1 MIINDLDGYYIV
13 FDTKNWNTELDTL
26 LNNIIM
32 ETFDL
37 ATSNRMDMTKK
48 YVLSYIDITPMSIK
62 YRLIIK
68 VALLCFSILIG
79 LSSCSLN
86 SSSEEPYLT
95 PEIAINQLAELSPTE
110 GAQFFVNNR
119 EQYPFLDTLYVDNI
133 VPIVGQCS
141 FDTINAVKKCVEKT
155 PADDALSPYYNE
167 TREDYLAGLNQ
178 EIKEN
183 AISQKKAF
191 VDYIVPAMQVEID
204 SLLEVDMSEVMSKYS
219 GGFMNW
225 RKLKFWFGT
234 GSDDFEKIWNENID
248 NDKYTECV
256 AKYINTYLDSLAVQ
270 RNNYYNDII
279 ENGDFESETRISQAT
294 MDLLLAKKCVREVK
308 KFTEKEK
315 DEMTTSFL
323 KDWVAPTIL
332 GAFSGGVGTVV
343 SWAYDAGNFLYD
355 VKVTLDDIKSQKLD
369 SEEVI
374 KYACMENIG
383 FQIRQAYLKYYT
395 ERVFR
400 NIDENSDKLYN
411 IISENL

>member
-1 MIINDLDGYYIV
+1 
-13 FDTKNWNTELDTL
+13 
-26 LNNIIM
+26 M

-68 VALLCFSILIG
+68 VALFCFLILIG

>member
-1 MIINDLDGYYIV
+1 
-13 FDTKNWNTELDTL
+13 
-26 LNNIIM
+26 M

-411 IISENL
+411 IIFENL

>member
-1 MIINDLDGYYIV
+1 
-13 FDTKNWNTELDTL
+13 
-26 LNNIIM
+26 M

-95 PEIAINQLAELSPTE
+95 PEIAINQLTELSPTE

>member
-1 MIINDLDGYYIV
+1 
-13 FDTKNWNTELDTL
+13 
-26 LNNIIM
+26 M

-37 ATSNRMDMTKK
+37 ATSNRMDLTKK

-68 VALLCFSILIG
+68 VALFCFSILIG

>member
-1 MIINDLDGYYIV
+1 
-13 FDTKNWNTELDTL
+13 
-26 LNNIIM
+26 
-32 ETFDL
+32 
-37 ATSNRMDMTKK
+37 
-48 YVLSYIDITPMSIK
+48 MSIK
-62 YRLIIK
+62 CR
-68 VALLCFSILIG
+68 SIFKITLFCLSFLIG
-79 LSSCSLN
+79 LSSCSL
-86 SSSEEPYLT
+86 SSSSKESNLT
-95 PEIAINQLAELSPTE
+95 PEIAINQFAELSPTE

-119 EQYPFLDTLYVDNI
+119 ENFPFLDTLYVENI

-141 FDTINAVKKCVEKT
+141 FDTIKAVKKWVEKT

-167 TREDYLAGLNQ
+167 TREDYLASFNQ

-204 SLLEVDMSEVMSKYS
+204 SLLEVDMSEVMSKYA

-225 RKLKFWFGT
+225 RKLKYWFGT

-256 AKYINTYLDSLAVQ
+256 AKYINTYLDSLAEQ
-270 RNNYYNDII
+270 RNNYYIDIVGKG
-279 ENGDFESETRISQAT
+279 EFESESRISQAT

-332 GAFSGGVGTVV
+332 GAFTGGVATAV
-343 SWAYDAGNFLYD
+343 SWAYDAGNLLYD
-355 VKVTLDDIKSQKLD
+355 VNVTLDDIKSQKLD

-395 ERVFR
+395 ERVFK
-400 NIDENSDKLYN
+400 NIDENSDKLYKT
-411 IISENL
+411 ISENL

>member
-1 MIINDLDGYYIV
+1 
-13 FDTKNWNTELDTL
+13 
-26 LNNIIM
+26 M

-48 YVLSYIDITPMSIK
+48 YVLSNIDITPMSIK

>member
-1 MIINDLDGYYIV
+1 
-13 FDTKNWNTELDTL
+13 
-26 LNNIIM
+26 M

-48 YVLSYIDITPMSIK
+48 FVLSYIDITPMSIK

-68 VALLCFSILIG
+68 VALFCFSILIG

-86 SSSEEPYLT
+86 SSSEEPNLT

-167 TREDYLAGLNQ
+167 IREDYLAGLNQ

-270 RNNYYNDII
+270 RNNYYHDII

-332 GAFSGGVGTVV
+332 GVFSGGVGTVV
-343 SWAYDAGNFLYD
+343 SWAYDAGNLLYD
-355 VKVTLDDIKSQKLD
+355 IKVTLDDIKSQKLD
-369 SEEVI
+369 SDEVV

-400 NIDENSDKLYN
+400 NIAENSDKLHN

>member
-1 MIINDLDGYYIV
+1 
-13 FDTKNWNTELDTL
+13 
-26 LNNIIM
+26 M

-48 YVLSYIDITPMSIK
+48 YVLSYIYITPMSIK

>member
-1 MIINDLDGYYIV
+1 
-13 FDTKNWNTELDTL
+13 
-26 LNNIIM
+26 M

-48 YVLSYIDITPMSIK
+48 YVLSNIDITPMSIK

-86 SSSEEPYLT
+86 SSSEEPNLT

>member
-1 MIINDLDGYYIV
+1 
-13 FDTKNWNTELDTL
+13 
-26 LNNIIM
+26 M

-68 VALLCFSILIG
+68 VALFCFSILIG

-155 PADDALSPYYNE
+155 PADDALSPYYIE

>member
-1 MIINDLDGYYIV
+1 
-13 FDTKNWNTELDTL
+13 
-26 LNNIIM
+26 M

-332 GAFSGGVGTVV
+332 GAFSGGVGTGV

>member
-1 MIINDLDGYYIV
+1 
-13 FDTKNWNTELDTL
+13 
-26 LNNIIM
+26 M

-48 YVLSYIDITPMSIK
+48 YVLSYIDIMPMSIK

-68 VALLCFSILIG
+68 VALFCFSILIG

-86 SSSEEPYLT
+86 SSSKEPYLT

-204 SLLEVDMSEVMSKYS
+204 SLLEVDMSEVMSKFS

>member
-1 MIINDLDGYYIV
+1 
-13 FDTKNWNTELDTL
+13 
-26 LNNIIM
+26 
-32 ETFDL
+32 
-37 ATSNRMDMTKK
+37 
-48 YVLSYIDITPMSIK
+48 MSIK
-62 YRLIIK
+62 CR
-68 VALLCFSILIG
+68 SIFKITLFCLSFLIG
-79 LSSCSLN
+79 LSSCSL
-86 SSSEEPYLT
+86 SSSSKESNLT
-95 PEIAINQLAELSPTE
+95 PEIAINQFAELSPTE

-119 EQYPFLDTLYVDNI
+119 ENFPFLDTLYVENI

-141 FDTINAVKKCVEKT
+141 FDTIKAVKKWVEKT

-167 TREDYLAGLNQ
+167 TREDYLASLNQ

-204 SLLEVDMSEVMSKYS
+204 SLLEVDMSEVMSKYA

-225 RKLKFWFGT
+225 RKLKYWFGT
-234 GSDDFEKIWNENID
+234 GSDDFEKIWNDNID

-256 AKYINTYLDSLAVQ
+256 AKYINTYLDSLAEQ
-270 RNNYYNDII
+270 RNNYYIDIVGKG
-279 ENGDFESETRISQAT
+279 EFESESRISQAT

-332 GAFSGGVGTVV
+332 GAFTGGVATAV
-343 SWAYDAGNFLYD
+343 SWAYDAGNLLYD
-355 VKVTLDDIKSQKLD
+355 VNVTLDDIKSQKLD

-395 ERVFR
+395 ERVFK
-400 NIDENSDKLYN
+400 NIDENSDKLYKT
-411 IISENL
+411 ISENL

>member
-1 MIINDLDGYYIV
+1 
-13 FDTKNWNTELDTL
+13 
-26 LNNIIM
+26 M

-68 VALLCFSILIG
+68 VALFCFSILIG

-234 GSDDFEKIWNENID
+234 GRKKKKKIWNENID

-323 KDWVAPTIL
+323 KDWVATTIL

>member
-1 MIINDLDGYYIV
+1 
-13 FDTKNWNTELDTL
+13 
-26 LNNIIM
+26 M

-68 VALLCFSILIG
+68 VALFCFSILIG

-155 PADDALSPYYNE
+155 LADDALSPYYNE

>member
-1 MIINDLDGYYIV
+1 
-13 FDTKNWNTELDTL
+13 
-26 LNNIIM
+26 M

-110 GAQFFVNNR
+110 GAQFFVSNR

>member
-1 MIINDLDGYYIV
+1 
-13 FDTKNWNTELDTL
+13 
-26 LNNIIM
+26 M
-32 ETFDL
+32 EIFDL

-68 VALLCFSILIG
+68 VALFCFSILIG

-86 SSSEEPYLT
+86 SSSEEPNLT

-315 DEMTTSFL
+315 EEMTTSFL

-355 VKVTLDDIKSQKLD
+355 VKVTLDDIKLQKLD

>member
-1 MIINDLDGYYIV
+1 
-13 FDTKNWNTELDTL
+13 
-26 LNNIIM
+26 
-32 ETFDL
+32 
-37 ATSNRMDMTKK
+37 
-48 YVLSYIDITPMSIK
+48 MSIK
-62 YRLIIK
+62 CR
-68 VALLCFSILIG
+68 SIFKITLFCLSFLIG
-79 LSSCSLN
+79 LSSCSL
-86 SSSEEPYLT
+86 SSSSKESNLT
-95 PEIAINQLAELSPTE
+95 PEIAINQFAELSPTE

-119 EQYPFLDTLYVDNI
+119 ENFPFLDTLYVENI

-141 FDTINAVKKCVEKT
+141 FDTIKAVKKWVEKT

-167 TREDYLAGLNQ
+167 TREDYLASLNQ

-183 AISQKKAF
+183 AISQKKAV

-204 SLLEVDMSEVMSKYS
+204 SLLEVDMSEVMSKYA

-225 RKLKFWFGT
+225 RKLKYWFGT

-256 AKYINTYLDSLAVQ
+256 AKYINTYLDSLAEQ
-270 RNNYYNDII
+270 RNNYYIDIVGKG
-279 ENGDFESETRISQAT
+279 EFESESRISQAT

-332 GAFSGGVGTVV
+332 GAFTGGVATAV
-343 SWAYDAGNFLYD
+343 SWAYDAGNLLYD
-355 VKVTLDDIKSQKLD
+355 VNVTLDDIKSQKLD

-395 ERVFR
+395 ERVFK
-400 NIDENSDKLYN
+400 NIDENSDKLYKT
-411 IISENL
+411 ISENL

>member
-1 MIINDLDGYYIV
+1 
-13 FDTKNWNTELDTL
+13 
-26 LNNIIM
+26 M
-32 ETFDL
+32 EIFDL

-68 VALLCFSILIG
+68 VALFCFSILIG

-86 SSSEEPYLT
+86 SSSEEPNLT

-315 DEMTTSFL
+315 EEMTTSFL

-332 GAFSGGVGTVV
+332 GVFTGGAGTAV

-369 SEEVI
+369 SDEVV

-411 IISENL
+411 H

>member
-1 MIINDLDGYYIV
+1 
-13 FDTKNWNTELDTL
+13 
-26 LNNIIM
+26 M

-68 VALLCFSILIG
+68 VALFCFSILIG

-411 IISENL
+411 TISENL

>member
-1 MIINDLDGYYIV
+1 
-13 FDTKNWNTELDTL
+13 
-26 LNNIIM
+26 M
-32 ETFDL
+32 EIFDL

-68 VALLCFSILIG
+68 VALFCFSILIG

-86 SSSEEPYLT
+86 SSSEEPNLT

-315 DEMTTSFL
+315 EEMTTSFL

-332 GAFSGGVGTVV
+332 GVFTGGAGTAV

-369 SEEVI
+369 SDEVV

>member
-1 MIINDLDGYYIV
+1 
-13 FDTKNWNTELDTL
+13 
-26 LNNIIM
+26 M

-95 PEIAINQLAELSPTE
+95 LEIAINQLAELSPTE

>member
-1 MIINDLDGYYIV
+1 
-13 FDTKNWNTELDTL
+13 
-26 LNNIIM
+26 M

-68 VALLCFSILIG
+68 VALFCFSILIG

-294 MDLLLAKKCVREVK
+294 MDLLLAKRCVREVK

>member
-1 MIINDLDGYYIV
+1 
-13 FDTKNWNTELDTL
+13 
-26 LNNIIM
+26 M

-68 VALLCFSILIG
+68 VALFCFSILIG

-86 SSSEEPYLT
+86 SSSEEPNLT

-133 VPIVGQCS
+133 VPIVGLCS

-234 GSDDFEKIWNENID
+234 ESDDFEKIWNENID

-343 SWAYDAGNFLYD
+343 SWAYDASNLLYD

-369 SEEVI
+369 SDEVV

-400 NIDENSDKLYN
+400 NIDENSNKLYN
-411 IISENL
+411 SISENL

>member
-1 MIINDLDGYYIV
+1 
-13 FDTKNWNTELDTL
+13 
-26 LNNIIM
+26 M

-95 PEIAINQLAELSPTE
+95 PKIAINQLAELSPTE

>member
-1 MIINDLDGYYIV
+1 
-13 FDTKNWNTELDTL
+13 
-26 LNNIIM
+26 M

-68 VALLCFSILIG
+68 VALFCFSILIG

-315 DEMTTSFL
+315 DEMTTSFI

>member
-1 MIINDLDGYYIV
+1 
-13 FDTKNWNTELDTL
+13 
-26 LNNIIM
+26 M

-68 VALLCFSILIG
+68 VALFCFSILIG

-400 NIDENSDKLYN
+400 NIDENSNKLYN
-411 IISENL
+411 SISENL

>member
-1 MIINDLDGYYIV
+1 
-13 FDTKNWNTELDTL
+13 
-26 LNNIIM
+26 M

-68 VALLCFSILIG
+68 VALFCFSILIG

-279 ENGDFESETRISQAT
+279 ENGVFESETRISQAT

>member
-1 MIINDLDGYYIV
+1 
-13 FDTKNWNTELDTL
+13 
-26 LNNIIM
+26 M

-48 YVLSYIDITPMSIK
+48 YVLSNIDITPMSIK

-119 EQYPFLDTLYVDNI
+119 EQYPCLDTLYVDNI

-155 PADDALSPYYNE
+155 SADDALSPYYNE

>member
-1 MIINDLDGYYIV
+1 
-13 FDTKNWNTELDTL
+13 
-26 LNNIIM
+26 M

-48 YVLSYIDITPMSIK
+48 YVLSYIDITPISIK

-68 VALLCFSILIG
+68 VALFCFSILIG

-133 VPIVGQCS
+133 VNIVGQCS

>member
-1 MIINDLDGYYIV
+1 
-13 FDTKNWNTELDTL
+13 
-26 LNNIIM
+26 M
-32 ETFDL
+32 EIFDL

-68 VALLCFSILIG
+68 VALFCFSILIG

-86 SSSEEPYLT
+86 SSSEEPNLT

-279 ENGDFESETRISQAT
+279 ENGDFESKTRISQAT

-315 DEMTTSFL
+315 EEMTTSFL

-332 GAFSGGVGTVV
+332 GVFTGGAGTAV

-369 SEEVI
+369 SDEVV